1 MVDEVKT
8 YKTVF
13 RPDDNGW
20 WFIDVPELPG
30 CHSQARNIASGR
42 DHIREAISMVTNAD
56 LDTFDL
62 DVDYQLPKAQQA
74 AVAKARRTRERAE
87 EAAQRAAEAAQATE
101 AAVRVLQEGPIKL
114 GTRDVAELVGVS
126 HQRVAQILKRPA

>member
-1 MVDEVKT
+1 MKT
-8 YKTVF
+8 YKATF

-20 WFIDVPELPG
+20 WFIDVAELPG

-56 LDTFDL
+56 LDTFDV
-62 DVDYQLPKAQQA
+62 DVAYELPKAQQA
-74 AVAKARRTRERAE
+74 AVTKARRTRERAT
-87 EAAQRAAEAAQATE
+87 EAAQRATE
-101 AAVRVLQEGPIKL
+101 AAVAAEAAVRALQEGPRKL
-114 GTRDVAELVGVS
+114 ALRDVAELVGVS

>member
-1 MVDEVKT
+1 MKT

-42 DHIREAISMVTNAD
+42 DHIREAISMVANAD
-56 LDTFDL
+56 LDTFDI
-62 DVDYQLPKAQQA
+62 DIDYQLPKAQQS
-74 AVAKARRTRERAE
+74 AVAKARRSRE
-87 EAAQRAAEAAQATE
+87 RAAEAAQRATE
-101 AAVRVLQEGPIKL
+101 AARATEEAIRALQEGPGKL
-114 GTRDVAELVGVS
+114 AMRDVAELVGVS
-126 HQRVAQILKRPA
+126 HQRVAQIMKRPA